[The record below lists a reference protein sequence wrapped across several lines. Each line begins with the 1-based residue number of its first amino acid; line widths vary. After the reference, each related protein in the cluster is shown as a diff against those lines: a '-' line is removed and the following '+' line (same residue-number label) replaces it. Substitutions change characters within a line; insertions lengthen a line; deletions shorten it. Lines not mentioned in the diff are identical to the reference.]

1 MSTNLCLAQSAAHT
15 THSLTYTHTHCCM
28 VVGCAAA
35 FCFVLIAKH
44 CQHGFAWHAAAGV
57 GVDSVISGTCTGCEC
72 KGIGPLYFSGFSFA
86 LHKIFMLAKY
96 FLSKHNKQIY
106 ILPASCFFF
115 ILLCLIRWHLRLGF
129 LLQFLHFLCFWLQK
143 LFD

>member
-28 VVGCAAA
+28 FVGCAAA

-106 ILPASCFFF
+106 ILRASCFIFYFALFNSVTFAFGFF
-115 ILLCLIRWHLRLGF
+115 ITVSSFSLF
-129 LLQFLHFLCFWLQK
+129 LAAETF
-143 LFD
+143 